1 MSLLAT
7 PWPTVA
13 IEIAPRRVTVAALRS
28 RVGQTLVRAH
38 ATEPLPEG
46 VIRPSLTATNVI
58 DTSRVGQALTTALQS
73 IGGRQRQVGLV
84 VPDSAAKVSLVRF
97 ETVPAREED
106 LRELIGWQVRKSAP
120 FKIEDAQI
128 SYTPGAP
135 QPGGGREY
143 VVVLARRDVIEEYE
157 NVCTNAGVRAGV
169 VDLATFN
176 LINLVIAGN
185 AGNAGRHAV
194 ASGDWLL
201 VHVEADYS
209 TVAIV
214 RGESLVFYRNA
225 AAQGERDLANFVHQT
240 TMYYED
246 RLGGKGFGR
255 VILAGAEQDNED
267 AGALHQAV
275 ADRVGREVE
284 TINPASVATLKNR
297 RRIDPSTL
305 EALASPVGLLVRR
318 RAS

>member
-1 MSLLAT
+1 MSLLAP

-28 RVGQTLVRAH
+28 RGGQTVRAY

-46 VIRPSLTATNVI
+46 VIRPSLTATNVT

-143 VVVLARRDVIEEYE
+143 VVVLARRDIIEEYE

-185 AGNAGRHAV
+185 AGRHGA

-225 AAQGERDLANFVHQT
+225 AAQGERDLADFVHQT

-275 ADRVGREVE
+275 ADRVGCEVE